1 MEATRPCGCMIYAAI
16 EPSGTYPRDVRPI
29 GQTELAIQLK
39 LSRFAQTDSFVNLAN
54 LQLSRLDP
62 ATASPLSGGGP
73 RFWRLASN
81 FRS

>member
-1 MEATRPCGCMIYAAI
+1 MIYAAI

-54 LQLSRLDP
+54 LPTVAARSSDRQP
-62 ATASPLSGGGP
+62 AQRGRAALLAPRIKFSKLTSSGG
-73 RFWRLASN
+73 
-81 FRS
+81 